1 MIDVIEEI
9 LFISANIYEGTCLS
23 IIDINN
29 KQYLFECNMFK
40 TNRVDGWV
48 YSVQRLLFLN
58 ICLEIIVSHTWSKL

>member
-1 MIDVIEEI
+1 MIDVIEET

-48 YSVQRLLFLN
+48 YSG
-58 ICLEIIVSHTWSKL
+58 